1 MAAKRDAWLA
11 RSIVLVQGI
20 PVAMSVQVQTLDE
33 YQMTNGSMNY
43 SMNGSSK
50 FSLMTTTLPWSSVH
64 DPTSPDRADCPPY
77 NDDICIKNS
86 PYWGSQHSCTSSIQF
101 CTSWAKD
108 MQRCCSLACGTV
120 YLTEMACAAVTSA
133 GSCRYPHSGSS
144 DCGGTATPV
153 PTPSVTLSPS
163 ISMMPDEPTWHAA
176 AGGAAPMIPEEPTW
190 HAAAGGA
197 APMMPDEP
205 TWHAAAGGAAP
216 MMPDEPTWHAAAG
229 GAAPMIPEEPTW
241 HAAAGGTAPVSAA
254 GGVVASATGDPHLQ
268 NIHGEK
274 FDLMKP
280 GKHVLI
286 QIPRKRTDSA
296 LLRVD
301 AGVHVLGTQCAD
313 MYFQELNITGAWADV
328 KRAGGLHYHAQDADD
343 TSYHWSRFGNVQMKV
358 AKGRTKKG
366 IKYPKCLRHSA
377 PMGGAR
383 GWTRRTRETMVSP
396 GCINDAVVHLS
407 LPA

>member
-190 HAAAGGA
+190 HAAAGG
-197 APMMPDEP
+197 
-205 TWHAAAGGAAP
+205 
-216 MMPDEPTWHAAAG
+216 
-229 GAAPMIPEEPTW
+229 
-241 HAAAGGTAPVSAA
+241 TAPVSAA

-366 IKYPKCLRHSA
+366 IKYLNFYVRNLKQA
-377 PMGGAR
+377 GFEVGGLLGDDDHTEA
-383 GWTRRTRETMVSP
+383 
-396 GCINDAVVHLS
+396 AVPPEECVHRLA
-407 LPA
+407 L